1 MAVVRI
7 VLEERRLIHHRNPS
21 GFKNKVRYL
30 LSESKR
36 DFIKLNH
43 IMDYEICYF
52 NCDKNNWD
60 RAYNIATKLIITGGS
75 I

>member
-7 VLEERRLIHHRNPS
+7 GEEGKLIHHRNPS
-21 GFKNKVRYL
+21 GFNNKVRYL

-43 IMDYEICYF
+43 IMDHEICYF

-60 RAYNIATKLIITGGS
+60 RAYNIAIRLIITRES